1 MRFHSHF
8 FLKKRMDIA
17 RCTWKPASKRVRR
30 CYTVC
35 MFWQR
40 IGWKSALL
48 LCAAVCALALPSVV
62 MVKQAQAGELL
73 QMLCTVE
80 GKKAV
85 AGTTASHDCMQCCAG
100 SAPAPAPV
108 ALAAAL
114 HGVHYAVPCTSSF
127 PTRFLTPHTSHPR
140 PPARL

>member
-80 GKKAV
+80 VKKPSPVRPPVTIACN
-85 AGTTASHDCMQCCAG
+85 AAQAAHQHRRQWRSPPRCMACIMQCR
-100 SAPAPAPV
+100 AP
-108 ALAAAL
+108 
-114 HGVHYAVPCTSSF
+114 SF